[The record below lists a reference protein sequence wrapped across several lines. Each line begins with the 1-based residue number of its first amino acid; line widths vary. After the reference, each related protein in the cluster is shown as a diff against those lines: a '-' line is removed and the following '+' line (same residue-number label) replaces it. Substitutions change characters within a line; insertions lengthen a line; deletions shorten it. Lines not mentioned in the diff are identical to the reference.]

1 MTTGTPDATK
11 LLNTAAAAE
20 LLGVTPGTLE
30 VWRSTKRYAIPY
42 IRVGRLIRYQRAALD
57 AWLLSR
63 TITPV

>member
-1 MTTGTPDATK
+1 MTTSTPDATK